1 MSSSLHADHAAAPAV
16 ITISSTTARPGGSE
30 PGYQIIRRNGAVTP
44 FDPTKIAVALTKA
57 FLGVEG
63 SSAAASRRVHDI
75 VEDLTREIVSALTRR
90 AEAGRTFHIE
100 DVQDQVEL
108 ALMRAGHQKVARA
121 YVLYREERAAERAK
135 AIPQAVPA
143 APSLQ
148 MRLEDGTR
156 VPLDMAR
163 LSAIVSEACEGLAD
177 VSAEAILTE
186 TMRNLYDGITE
197 DELAQAPVLA
207 ARTLIEREPNYA
219 YASARLLL
227 DSLRREALSA
237 VHGGSQQATQ
247 AEMAS
252 RYADY
257 FPVYVRKGIE
267 AELLEPELGRFDL
280 ARLASALK
288 PERDLEFQYL
298 GLQTLYDR
306 YFLHIEGV
314 RFELPQAFFM
324 RVAMG
329 LALREIDREAKAIE
343 LNRAGFA
350 GGSNS

>member
-1 MSSSLHADHAAAPAV
+1 MPPTVWGCRMSSSLHADHAAAPAV

-186 TMRNLYDGITE
+186 TMRN
-197 DELAQAPVLA
+197 P
-207 ARTLIEREPNYA
+207 
-219 YASARLLL
+219 
-227 DSLRREALSA
+227 LRR
-237 VHGGSQQATQ
+237 HHRRRTGPGS
-247 AEMAS
+247 
-252 RYADY
+252 R
-257 FPVYVRKGIE
+257 PGC
-267 AELLEPELGRFDL
+267 PH
-280 ARLASALK
+280 
-288 PERDLEFQYL
+288 P
-298 GLQTLYDR
+298 DR
-306 YFLHIEGV
+306 
-314 RFELPQAFFM
+314 A
-324 RVAMG
+324 
-329 LALREIDREAKAIE
+329 
-343 LNRAGFA
+343 
-350 GGSNS
+350 